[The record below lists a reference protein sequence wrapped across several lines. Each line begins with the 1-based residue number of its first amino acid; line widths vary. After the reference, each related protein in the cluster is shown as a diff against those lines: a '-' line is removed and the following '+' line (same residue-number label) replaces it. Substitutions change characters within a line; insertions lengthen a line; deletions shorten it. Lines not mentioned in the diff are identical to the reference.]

1 MPRMSLSATHH
12 CLNLLAEIDEVLTE
26 SGEGLLSARLS
37 AVTEPLREHA
47 SGLQLLGQR
56 TADDN

>member
-1 MPRMSLSATHH
+1 MPRLSLSATHR
-12 CLNLLAEIDEVLTE
+12 CLNLLAEIDAVLTE

-56 TADDN
+56 TSDDS